1 MTKSTIISTNCDTN
15 VNFNQGCGIQTSPAA
30 VSYGPAFNAN
40 GGGWYAM
47 ERTTEFVKVWF
58 WPRYGSPEPP
68 LDVRFNLGGVDT
80 TLWGKPASFFP
91 SSDTCDLESKLAAHN
106 IIINLTLCKSFCCR
120 CLVLSHLNMFLI
132 GGDFA

>member
-1 MTKSTIISTNCDTN
+1 
-15 VNFNQGCGIQTSPAA
+15 
-30 VSYGPAFNAN
+30 
-40 GGGWYAM
+40 M

-132 GGDFA
+132 GGDFAGNPAVFSGDGCPGDCVSEYCLLTF